1 MPISVTVL
9 NNVSRQLLIYGG
21 FFLCFAGIIGSCASL
36 YVFTRPR
43 YRRAPCCVFI
53 LTGAVF
59 DLILLIIALLTYRT
73 VNQILQYDP
82 FLSCLY
88 LCKARL
94 YVIDTC
100 VSVPIWCI
108 CFATFNRYCITSR
121 DSSQR
126 HWCSFRRS
134 VTMATSLVLAFV
146 IYRAPDLYHADVF
159 LFNGRR
165 FCDISPSA
173 PIYRGIQIY
182 FTFPVLLTTAP
193 LILIIVLA
201 VGTRAHLR
209 LFITAR
215 TSARLEQQITSMVL
229 LQAISATCLIPYTIN
244 LFYSTVT
251 STAAKTDYRVAV
263 ENLVTK
269 IVTLGFYA
277 HYASGFYIYLL
288 ASRDIRRSV
297 RCRWRKIS
305 DRLHFTRRSV
315 ILTDALRVER

>member
-1 MPISVTVL
+1 MPISVAVL
-9 NNVSRQLLIYGG
+9 NTVSRQLIIYGG
-21 FFLCFAGIIGSCASL
+21 FFLSLAGIIGSCASL

-53 LTGAVF
+53 LTGAAF

-73 VNQILQYDP
+73 VSQVLQYDP
-82 FLSCLY
+82 IVFSLS

-94 YVIDTC
+94 YLIDAC
-100 VSVPIWCI
+100 VSIPIWCS
-108 CFATFNRYCITSR
+108 CLATFNRYCITSR
-121 DSSQR
+121 DPTQR

-146 IYRAPDLYHADVF
+146 IYRSPDLYHADVF
-159 LFNGRR
+159 LVNGRWI
-165 FCDISPSA
+165 CDISPSA
-173 PIYRGIQIY
+173 SIYRSIQIY

-193 LILIIVLA
+193 LVLIITLA
-201 VGTRAHLR
+201 VGTHAHLR

-229 LQAISATCLIPYTIN
+229 LQAISAACLIPYTIN
-244 LFYSTVT
+244 LFYSTIT
-251 STAAKTDYRVAV
+251 SSAVKNDYRVAV
-263 ENLVTK
+263 ENLATQ

-297 RCRWRKIS
+297 RCGWRKINE
-305 DRLHFTRRSV
+305 RLSGTHRT
-315 ILTDALRVER
+315 IIPNKAPKGER